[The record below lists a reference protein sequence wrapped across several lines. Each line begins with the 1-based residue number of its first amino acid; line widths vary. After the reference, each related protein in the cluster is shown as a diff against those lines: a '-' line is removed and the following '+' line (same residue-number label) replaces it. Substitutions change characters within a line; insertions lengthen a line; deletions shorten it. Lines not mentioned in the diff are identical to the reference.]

1 MLFKK
6 SEISYEC
13 GFYVL
18 IIISNVYFF
27 FVTHVIDFIV
37 GNLLFV
43 NLYLYML
50 EQLKVISLGDHF
62 EIGNCNL
69 LTAMGMVKNGNN
81 R

>member
-18 IIISNVYFF
+18 IIISNVYF

-69 LTAMGMVKNGNN
+69 LTAMGMVENGNN